1 MNTSRG
7 EFMGAVMSFTKV
19 GPADLERLT
28 QDREWAERFVEQAHT
43 PDTEPTGYLD
53 KSWAGLRYLF
63 EAARTGVDLFFTG
76 RPLDIETKGYSTWTP
91 EDVSYTAELLRALP
105 FEKLAD
111 HYDPQRMDDTLV
123 YPHVWV
129 RDGDDGLRTLNYHYA
144 QLVRVFDFADRHG
157 SGFIQ
162 SFS

>member
-1 MNTSRG
+1 
-7 EFMGAVMSFTKV
+7 MGVVMSFTRV
-19 GPADLERLT
+19 SAADLERLAE
-28 QDREWAERFVEQAHT
+28 DREWAARYVEQMRT

-76 RPLDIETKGYSTWTP
+76 RPLDIEAKGYSTWSP
-91 EDVSYTAELLRALP
+91 DDVSYTAELLRGLP
-105 FEKLAD
+105 FDELAA
-111 HYDPQRMDDTLV
+111 HYDPERMDTTLV

-129 RDGDDGLRTLNYHYA
+129 RDGDDGLRELGFHYA
-144 QLVRVFDFADRHG
+144 QLVRVFDFADRRG

-162 SFS
+162 SFA

>member
-1 MNTSRG
+1 
-7 EFMGAVMSFTKV
+7 MGAVMSFTRV
-19 GPADLERLT
+19 GAADLERIVA
-28 QDREWAERFVEQAHT
+28 DRELAARFVEQVRT

-76 RPLDIETKGYSTWTP
+76 RPLDIAAEGYSVWSP
-91 EDVSYTAELLRALP
+91 EDVSHTAALLRGLP
-105 FEKLAD
+105 FDQLAA
-111 HYDPQRMDDTLV
+111 HYDPERMDATLV

-129 RDGDDGLRTLNYHYA
+129 RDGDDGLRELGFHYA

-157 SGFIQ
+157 SGFVQ
-162 SFS
+162 SFA